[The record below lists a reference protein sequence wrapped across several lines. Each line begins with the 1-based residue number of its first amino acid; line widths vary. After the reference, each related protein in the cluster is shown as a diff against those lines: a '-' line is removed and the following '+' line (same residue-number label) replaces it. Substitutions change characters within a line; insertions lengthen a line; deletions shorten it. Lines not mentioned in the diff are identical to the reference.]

1 MLTFQRVNFDLTYNL
16 IKKTKFGFTT
26 AFCSE
31 LQNSLANFKNNELGF
46 STDSRAFRSHLQ
58 SHLQV
63 GDKW

>member
-1 MLTFQRVNFDLTYNL
+1 MFTFQRVKFDLTYNL
-16 IKKTKFGFTT
+16 NKKTKSGFTV
-26 AFCSE
+26 AFRSE
-31 LQNSLANFKNNELGF
+31 LRNSLANFNNNELGF